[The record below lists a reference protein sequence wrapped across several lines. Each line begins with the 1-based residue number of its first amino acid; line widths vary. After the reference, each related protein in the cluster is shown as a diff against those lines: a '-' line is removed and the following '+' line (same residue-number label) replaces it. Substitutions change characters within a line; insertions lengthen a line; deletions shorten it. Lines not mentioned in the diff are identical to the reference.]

1 MKIFKFCAAIAMT
14 AALMTAQPL
23 FGATGHAAGFSD
35 PNIAVAPAP
44 ETGSTFA
51 LLFLSFF
58 ALMGV
63 SLLASF
69 RQRKRKVV

>member
-1 MKIFKFCAAIAMT
+1 MKVFKFCAAIAIA
-14 AALMTAQPL
+14 AALMTAQPV
-23 FGATGHAAGFSD
+23 FGATGHAAGTTISV
-35 PNIAVAPAP
+35 AVP

-58 ALMGV
+58 SLMGATR
-63 SLLASF
+63 LASF

>member
-14 AALMTAQPL
+14 AALMTAQPV
-23 FGATGHAAGFSD
+23 FGATGHAAG
-35 PNIAVAPAP
+35 AVSVVGQAP

-58 ALMGV
+58 ALVGV
-63 SLLASF
+63 RLLASF
-69 RQRKRKVV
+69 RQRRRKVV

>member
-14 AALMTAQPL
+14 AALMTAQPI
-23 FGATGHAAGFSD
+23 FGATGHNAAI
-35 PNIAVAPAP
+35 PEIAAAP

-51 LLFLSFF
+51 LLFLSFS
-58 ALMGV
+58 ALMGA